1 MCETTIWRIKP
12 NGDCEE
18 AAVYA
23 GDLPEY
29 EYVLLYLMHLLK
41 RHDWWNFSGSKDD
54 RIKET
59 KHGLYMFEF
68 GEDVY
73 ITGAQATNL

>member
-1 MCETTIWRIKP
+1 MVKTTIWRIKP
-12 NGDCEE
+12 NGTREE
-18 AAVYA
+18 AAIYV

-29 EYVLLYLMHLLK
+29 EYVLLYLMHLLN
-41 RHDWWNFSGSKDD
+41 RHDWWNFQGRRDD

-59 KHGLYMFEF
+59 KHGLYTFEL
-68 GEDVY
+68 GGDVY